1 MVTAGFP
8 RSTLKSDSRLCT
20 LNGEDGWGSGTVAW
34 HPELTR
40 AAMSALGSF
49 RICWMRSS
57 TLSSGRVLME
67 LMMESMVS
75 GSPKCDVTAAEA
87 SRLMPAEAADD
98 DLERRLS
105 LSAS

>member
-1 MVTAGFP
+1 
-8 RSTLKSDSRLCT
+8 
-20 LNGEDGWGSGTVAW
+20 
-34 HPELTR
+34 
-40 AAMSALGSF
+40 
-49 RICWMRSS
+49 
-57 TLSSGRVLME
+57 ME

-75 GSPKCDVTAAEA
+75 GSPECDATAAEA